1 MKLVLKTGE
10 VKEVDTKH
18 IYDNQ
23 YNTTDGHRVCDRDV
37 QYIIDDIRL
46 GEFYCCS
53 KKQGTYDEVAK
64 AIAEE
69 RAKINKCE
77 DCWWF
82 HEHTLLKEESSRDR
96 QEIKDGDK
104 QVVVLNEKRVYK
116 ISCAYI
122 PKYGSKCVHDIEE
135 KPILFREENYCF
147 FCEYPQ
153 GIPDMRP
160 LKQFMIDNAKKYGI
174 VPYWSD
180 GKLEIGHRIKHN
192 KLFGSYKFE
201 TGPCSDYF
209 ELSNARNSFS
219 FYVDVVNKRFILI
232 DSIGYEVVDKLT
244 QHRCEYDHET
254 KQYKS
259 YDEPIKN
266 YDKFATWFWQ
276 IVDDFNAQKE
286 D

>member
-1 MKLVLKTGE
+1 MKLVLHDGTIH
-10 VKEVDTKH
+10 EVDTNH
-18 IYDNQ
+18 ICNNQ
-23 YNTTDGHRVCDRDV
+23 YNTLDGKRIFDSEVK
-37 QYIIDDIRL
+37 YIIDDIRL
-46 GEFYCCS
+46 GEFYCS
-53 KKQGTYDEVAK
+53 SVKQGTYEEVAQ

-69 RAKINKCE
+69 RSKINQCE

-82 HEHTLLKEESSRDR
+82 HQLTR
-96 QEIKDGDK
+96 IKDECQREEVREGNRK
-104 QVVVLNEKRVYK
+104 VINEKTVYE
-116 ISCAYI
+116 ISCAHSN
-122 PKYGSKCVHDIEE
+122 GCVHDIDD
-135 KPILFREENYCF
+135 KPILFRERQFCF

-153 GIPDMRP
+153 GIPDMKP
-160 LKQFMIDNAKKYGI
+160 LKQFMVDNAEKYGI

-180 GKLEIGHRIKHN
+180 GKLDMYHRLKHD

-201 TGPCSDYF
+201 TGPDSNYF

-244 QHRCEYDHET
+244 QHRCEYDYET
-254 KQYKS
+254 KQHKS

-266 YDKFATWFWQ
+266 YDKFATWLWQ

-286 D
+286 VNKQ